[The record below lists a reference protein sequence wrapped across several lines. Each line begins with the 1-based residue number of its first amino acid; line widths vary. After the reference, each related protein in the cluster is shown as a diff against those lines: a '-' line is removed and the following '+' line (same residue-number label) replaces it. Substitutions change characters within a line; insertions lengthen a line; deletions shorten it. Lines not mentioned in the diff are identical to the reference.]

1 MPTQSIEQHFSH
13 RIEALISDF
22 TGSTLLFFKGF
33 GIQQIQQ
40 LIKHPNSLLDDDSL
54 LHDGLLDFAAL
65 DDKWLELATSIKC
78 ATKPLVGFY
87 EELLAIRPL
96 LPRIK
101 VDRIVVIENNI
112 LSPWVPCCFSYC
124 DAEKLFDYWQT
135 EHEPPAGSF
144 LTQLVQFYGDVKLL
158 TEEKALL
165 LPAAIDDE
173 RIVIVPFW
181 RENAVA
187 QEPLTDNIEHIEV
200 NSDRDWEYCLD
211 MTNGRFSPALF
222 LESTTNFRQNKCHLM
237 RGKCIWSGHIR

>member
-22 TGSTLLFFKGF
+22 TGNTLLFFKGF

-101 VDRIVVIENNI
+101 VDRNI
-112 LSPWVPCCFSYC
+112 GVQGV
-124 DAEKLFDYWQT
+124 QT
-135 EHEPPAGSF
+135 
-144 LTQLVQFYGDVKLL
+144 
-158 TEEKALL
+158 
-165 LPAAIDDE
+165 
-173 RIVIVPFW
+173 R
-181 RENAVA
+181 
-187 QEPLTDNIEHIEV
+187 
-200 NSDRDWEYCLD
+200 
-211 MTNGRFSPALF
+211 
-222 LESTTNFRQNKCHLM
+222 
-237 RGKCIWSGHIR
+237 